1 MATTDFTATMTDTM
15 TDAVAEMQ
23 DKMQEAYDKST
34 GMVTEMTDFAKGNV
48 DAVVESGKVLA
59 AGVQDMSKHYAEEA
73 KTVYETVTA
82 DMKEMASVKSPTE
95 LFQLQG
101 KILRR
106 NFDMMVANSSKSTDA
121 LMKLANDTVAPI
133 TGRVNIAAEKMANVG

>member
-1 MATTDFTATMTDTM
+1 MATNDFAATITETM
-15 TDAVAEMQ
+15 TDAVSEMQ
-23 DKMQEAYDKST
+23 EKMQEAYGKGT

-59 AGVQDMSKHYAEEA
+59 AGMQELSKTYAEEA
-73 KTVYETVTA
+73 KILYETMTA
-82 DMKEMASVKSPTE
+82 DLKEMASVKSPTE

-106 NFDMMVANSSKSTDA
+106 NFDLMVAHSSKSTDA
-121 LMKLANDTVAPI
+121 MMKLVNESVAPI
-133 TGRVNIAAEKMANVG
+133 SGRVNVAAEKMANAG